1 VAEDEDY
8 RIDALRQ
15 ELMREIDSVRSDI
28 DTSLSSI
35 KTNIRVLKWLF
46 MAVIAVFGSL
56 ATVIA
61 LAANII

>member
-28 DTSLSSI
+28 DTSLGSI
-35 KTNIRVLKWLF
+35 KTNIKVLKWLF

-56 ATVIA
+56 ATVLAI
-61 LAANII
+61 AANII